1 MKFYTAAIIC
11 SSLVASAS
19 AQNKII
25 FKGKVTGDT
34 KGYNKVFTYTARAT
48 KDTAI
53 ISNGVFSIE
62 FPYEGPVLQL
72 FYDEYDIRNNGMYQ
86 PYGVLIEKPGT
97 YYLTTDIT
105 KGFHSTKVTGGKTPE
120 LYQSFTDRQSAAF
133 KQVNAALEKQYGKYW
148 LPETD
153 PKAEALSNSRD
164 SLQKAI
170 IVPMIMS
177 FVKENKDSY
186 VSAFA
191 VVGSA
196 RNIMSVDELEQT
208 YAMFSPAV
216 KKTEDGKRV
225 ANYIQGLKSSAIG
238 ATVKNF
244 TAVSPEGKQFDFAS
258 LKGKYVVIDFWA
270 SWCVPCRKS
279 FPHMRE
285 VYQTFKS
292 KDFEMLSISID
303 KDKAAWLKAVAQE
316 NNPWVQTLDDNAV
329 ADKGFAITGVPTT
342 YLIDPQG
349 KIILKEVGFESD
361 KKGPMELKLE
371 ELFGKSVPVAATQKK
386 EEKKEAVKMVE
397 MKAMQ

>member
-11 SSLVASAS
+11 SSLVVSAS
-19 AQNKII
+19 AQTKII
-25 FKGKVTGDT
+25 FKGKVSGDT
-34 KGYNKVFTYTARAT
+34 KGYNKVFTYTGHTT
-48 KDTAI
+48 KDSAI
-53 ISNGVFSIE
+53 ISNGSFALE
-62 FPYEGPVLQL
+62 LPYEGPVLQL

-86 PYGVLIEKPGT
+86 PYGVLIDKPGT

-120 LYQSFTDRQSAAF
+120 LYQSYNEQQSAAF
-133 KQVNAALEKQYGKYW
+133 KKVNQALEKMYGKGW

-153 PKAEALSNSRD
+153 SNAAAMSKSRD
-164 SLQKAI
+164 SLQSAI
-170 IVPMIMS
+170 IVPMVMS
-177 FVKENKDSY
+177 FVKANKDSY
-186 VSAFA
+186 VSAF
-191 VVGSA
+191 VVSGYV
-196 RNIMSVDELEQT
+196 RNMMSVEDLEKT
-208 YAMFSPAV
+208 YSLFSPAV
-216 KKTEDGKRV
+216 KKTDDAKKV

-258 LKGKYVVIDFWA
+258 LKGKYVIIDFWA
-270 SWCVPCRKS
+270 SWCSPCRQS

-285 VYQTFKS
+285 VYKTFKS
-292 KDFEMLSISID
+292 NDFEMLSISID

-316 NNPWVQTLDDNAV
+316 SNPWIQTLDDNSV

-349 KIILKEVGFESD
+349 KILLKEVGFEST

-371 ELFGKSVPVAATQKK
+371 ELFGKSVPVAAAPKK